1 MQLIKNNVCGINY
14 MHRCKTYAYY
24 KDICIK
30 GDVRQRTN
38 ESLIIEDYEYT
49 LKIQHGGGGGGL
61 YNSSD
66 EL

>member
-1 MQLIKNNVCGINY
+1 
-14 MHRCKTYAYY
+14 MHVAEITCIGVKTYAYY

-49 LKIQHGGGGGGL
+49 LKIQHGGGGGGGL
-61 YNSSD
+61 YK
-66 EL
+66 